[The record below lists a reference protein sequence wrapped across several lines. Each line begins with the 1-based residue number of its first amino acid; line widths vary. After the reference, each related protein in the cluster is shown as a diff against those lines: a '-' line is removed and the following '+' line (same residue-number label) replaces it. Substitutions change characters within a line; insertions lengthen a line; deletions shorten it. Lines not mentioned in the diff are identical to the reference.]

1 MFSFLFV
8 RHSTVYMCLRACAP
22 QKPFLLFLDLSF
34 WSGPAQIELRKMLAR
49 RTALTFACLLFSNPC
64 TAEPVQQH
72 SAPGRLTGTSFGIH
86 GVNATYDYVI
96 VGAGVA
102 GSVLANRL
110 AEDPDVSVAVVE
122 AGGFYELSNGN
133 VSQIPFYAR
142 DFVGD
147 DGGDWTE
154 RNWQPLIDWG
164 IVTQPEPVGP
174 CV

>member
-1 MFSFLFV
+1 M
-8 RHSTVYMCLRACAP
+8 
-22 QKPFLLFLDLSF
+22 
-34 WSGPAQIELRKMLAR
+34 
-49 RTALTFACLLFSNPC
+49 ALMFACLLFNNPC

-72 SAPGRLTGTSFGIH
+72 SAPGRLTGTSFGIP

-96 VGAGVA
+96 IGAGVA
-102 GSVLANRL
+102 GSALANRL

-133 VSQIPFYAR
+133 ISQIPFYAR

-164 IVTQPEPVGP
+164 IVTQPEPVGR